1 MQFFCSDCREVVR
14 WARTEPSDDDEHGD
28 AVPTYTKEDDVI
40 LAGFSPLASSRTG
53 QDSGEYL
60 SETRY
65 RVVVSFA
72 HPFRVGDR
80 IGYACRDAP
89 SFEVVSCLDYPG
101 SQNMEVR
108 PLA

>member
-1 MQFFCSDCREVVR
+1 MQFYCSDYREVVR

-28 AVPTYTKEDDVI
+28 AVPTYKKGEDVYQ
-40 LAGFSPLASSRTG
+40 AGFSPLASSRLG

-72 HPFRVGDR
+72 HPFKAGDR
-80 IGYACRDAP
+80 MGYACRGEP
-89 SFEVVSCLDYPG
+89 SYEVVSCLDYPG